1 VADKIARFV
10 QLCEGYG
17 LPILSLIDTPGTT
30 CYLADGR
37 EVAGMTRHHA
47 RPVRAFHHRT
57 VPLFSV
63 QIRKARGLAAAA
75 MSGIGTARVLPQLR
89 LAWPTVELGVDDAYS
104 QGFDDVVAPVE
115 TRDRILSV
123 LRRLPRAIP
132 AGPKSRPRD
141 SW

>member
-1 VADKIARFV
+1 
-10 QLCEGYG
+10 
-17 LPILSLIDTPGTT
+17 
-30 CYLADGR
+30 
-37 EVAGMTRHHA
+37 
-47 RPVRAFHHRT
+47 
-57 VPLFSV
+57 
-63 QIRKARGLAAAA
+63 
-75 MSGIGTARVLPQLR
+75 VLPQLR